1 MNKKNTLPGT
11 DIEITPIAFGAWAI
25 GGWLWGGTDEKEAIA
40 ALEKSIDLGI
50 TTIDTAPAYGFGLS
64 EELVG
69 RAIKGKRDKV
79 QILTKFGMNWH
90 EKYGILKAAGTQ
102 MNDGTK
108 VDLYIDGRKERVIK
122 ECEEC
127 LTRLDTDYIEL
138 FQQHWPDPTI
148 PIEETMEA
156 IEILKK
162 QGKILAGGVCNYSVE
177 QMTEALKYSRLSINQ
192 VPYSMVARDI
202 EKELVPWSLE
212 NNVGIIA
219 YSPLQ
224 RGVLTGKIKAGYK
237 FGDGDHRPSTPF
249 FKEPNL
255 SRINALLD
263 SIQPIADKHKV
274 TLAQLVLR
282 WTIQQPAITC
292 VLAGSRTS
300 KQIEENAVALNFE
313 LSREEITSINQKLEG
328 LKLEI

>member
-25 GGWLWGGTDEKEAIA
+25 GGWLWGGTDEKEAIE
-40 ALEKSIDLGI
+40 ALEKSIDVGI
-50 TTIDTAPAYGFGLS
+50 TSIDTAPVYGFGLS

-69 RAIKGKRDKV
+69 KAIKGKRDKV
-79 QILTKFGMNWH
+79 QILTKFSMNWH
-90 EKYGILKAAGTQ
+90 EKVGHLKFTDIK
-102 MNDGTK
+102 MNDGK
-108 VDLYIDGRKERVIK
+108 IVDLYINGRKKRVIE
-122 ECEEC
+122 ECEES
-127 LTRLDTDYIEL
+127 LKRLNTDYIDL
-138 FQQHWPDPTI
+138 YQLHWPDPTT

-156 IEILKK
+156 IELLKQ
-162 QGKILAGGVCNYSVE
+162 QGKILAGGVSNYSVD
-177 QMTEALKYSRLSINQ
+177 QMKEATKYTQLSTNQ
-192 VPYSMVARDI
+192 VPYSMVLRDI
-202 EKELVPWSLE
+202 EKDLVPWSLE
-212 NNVGIIA
+212 NNIGIIA

-224 RGVLTGKIKAGYK
+224 RGILSGKVKPGYK
-237 FGDGDHRPSTPF
+237 FNEGDSRNTYPYYL
-249 FKEPNL
+249 EPNL
-255 SRINALLD
+255 SRINSFLD

-274 TLAQLVLR
+274 TMAQLVLR

-313 LSREEITSINQKLEG
+313 LSQEEIQSINQKLEG